1 MLSKKNLYLNE
12 KTLLAVGAPAFRGA
26 KNRFSRRFCLF
37 LAFCLLLLPLSVAQ
51 AQMIEEWVAR
61 YDGPVNSDDWASALA
76 VDGSGNVYVTGY
88 SYGSE
93 TERDYATIK
102 YDNNGNELWVAQYDG
117 PGNSDDYASALAV
130 DDSGNVYVTG
140 KSYNGTDYDYATI
153 KYDTDGNE
161 LWVTRYDGF
170 VKGDDIPLGG
180 DDSASAL
187 AVDGSGNVYVT
198 GESNS
203 GTDYDYATIKYDT
216 DGNELWVARYD
227 GPVNSD
233 DYASALAVGDSGNV
247 YVTGKSYNGTDYDY
261 ATIKY
266 DDNGNELWVA
276 RYDGPVNGDDSASA
290 LAVDDSGNV
299 YVTGDSEGS
308 GTSFDY
314 ATIKYDD
321 NGNELWVARYDG
333 PVNGDDSASA
343 LAVDDSGNVYVTGD
357 SEGSG
362 TSFDYATIKY
372 DDNGNELWVARYDG
386 PVNGDE
392 RASALAVGGLG
403 NVYVTGYSWS
413 GTERDYATI
422 KYAPD
427 GNELWVAR
435 YDGPGNDWD
444 IASALAVDG
453 SGNVYVTGYSW
464 SGTSLDYA
472 TIKYG
477 QQTTLVCKTDKP
489 IYNPWE
495 RVQVLAD
502 VDNPGGGFDAN
513 LLGGI
518 IVIRIPPQKPLIRTG
533 QVVTQT
539 IAPGLNPD
547 IPLFLSRPGITGVVA
562 PEGTHG
568 AFCILYT
575 SNSILAIDTS
585 TWGLTMTPGIAQ
597 DEFFL
602 ELIRIYIDEHGL
614 ENLMNTNADVW
625 AFPK

>member
-1 MLSKKNLYLNE
+1 M
-12 KTLLAVGAPAFRGA
+12 
-26 KNRFSRRFCLF
+26 
-37 LAFCLLLLPLSVAQ
+37 
-51 AQMIEEWVAR
+51 
-61 YDGPVNSDDWASALA
+61 
-76 VDGSGNVYVTGY
+76 
-88 SYGSE
+88 
-93 TERDYATIK
+93 
-102 YDNNGNELWVAQYDG
+102 
-117 PGNSDDYASALAV
+117 
-130 DDSGNVYVTG
+130 
-140 KSYNGTDYDYATI
+140 
-153 KYDTDGNE
+153 
-161 LWVTRYDGF
+161 
-170 VKGDDIPLGG
+170 
-180 DDSASAL
+180 
-187 AVDGSGNVYVT
+187 
-198 GESNS
+198 
-203 GTDYDYATIKYDT
+203 
-216 DGNELWVARYD
+216 
-227 GPVNSD
+227 
-233 DYASALAVGDSGNV
+233 
-247 YVTGKSYNGTDYDY
+247 
-261 ATIKY
+261 
-266 DDNGNELWVA
+266 
-276 RYDGPVNGDDSASA
+276 
-290 LAVDDSGNV
+290 
-299 YVTGDSEGS
+299 
-308 GTSFDY
+308 
-314 ATIKYDD
+314 
-321 NGNELWVARYDG
+321 
-333 PVNGDDSASA
+333 
-343 LAVDDSGNVYVTGD
+343 
-357 SEGSG
+357 
-362 TSFDYATIKY
+362 
-372 DDNGNELWVARYDG
+372 ARYDG